1 MHMSGI
7 FGGHDPVAVTA
18 LVMAVPIFLF
28 GLALGIR
35 TRLDKPKGEN
45 SFW

>member
-1 MHMSGI
+1 MSGI
-7 FGGHDPVAVTA
+7 FYGHDPVAMTA

-35 TRLDKPKGEN
+35 TKLDKPSRDD

>member
-1 MHMSGI
+1 MTGL
-7 FGGHDPVAVTA
+7 FGGHDPVAITA

-28 GLALGIR
+28 GLALGIW
-35 TRLDKPKGEN
+35 TKLDKPPREG